1 MVEAMKT
8 MQRYRVVLEHDRADD
23 VWVTH
28 VPALNGLST
37 FGPSRAVALERTR
50 EAILGYLDVIHET
63 GLAPTQ
69 TDLEVVEL
77 EV

>member
-1 MVEAMKT
+1 MKT

-63 GLAPTQ
+63 GLAPAE

>member
-1 MVEAMKT
+1 MKT
-8 MQRYRVVLEHDRADD
+8 MQRYRVVLEHDPADG

-50 EAILGYLDVIHET
+50 EAILGYLEVAHVT
-63 GLAPTQ
+63 GLTPAE